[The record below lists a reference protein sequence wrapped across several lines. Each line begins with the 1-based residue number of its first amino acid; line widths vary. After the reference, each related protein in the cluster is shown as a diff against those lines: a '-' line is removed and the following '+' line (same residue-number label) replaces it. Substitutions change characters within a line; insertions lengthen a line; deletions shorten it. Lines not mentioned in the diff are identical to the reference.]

1 MADFITA
8 RGRSTVQVEGLAQL
22 RRNIAKLGD
31 GLARRVYQKAVGAGG
46 KIVAAAAKGKVP
58 RRTGALGGSIVHR
71 VSSKPKAGL
80 FGVKVTVKAGRFAS
94 ERTARRKGRTRKR
107 GGSIYKPDAVER
119 YYRFLETGTKYH
131 AAKPFLAPSLSETA
145 PAVLAAIKSELAAGL
160 EREAAK
166 LTITT

>member
-1 MADFITA
+1 M
-8 RGRSTVQVEGLAQL
+8 
-22 RRNIAKLGD
+22 
-31 GLARRVYQKAVGAGG
+31 ARRVYQKAVGAGG

-94 ERTARRKGRTRKR
+94 ERTARRKGRLIGKAERVMAPRKSGKAR
-107 GGSIYKPDAVER
+107 KARVRHFEEYKPDAVER